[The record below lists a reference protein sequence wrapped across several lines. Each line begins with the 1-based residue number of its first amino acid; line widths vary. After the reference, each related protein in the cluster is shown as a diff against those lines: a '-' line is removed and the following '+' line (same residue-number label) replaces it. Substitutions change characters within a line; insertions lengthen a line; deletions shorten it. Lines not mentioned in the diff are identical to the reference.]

1 MSAIIKKDV
10 RSYFNT
16 FTGWL
21 FIGLLWMFLSFFISY
36 YNFFSLSSDMSAA
49 LSVIVLI
56 LLILIPILSMRSFAD
71 EQKQKTDQLLF
82 TAPVSVGKVVLGK
95 FFALAAVYS
104 IPMLFLCFVPPI
116 LGRFGT
122 VSYGLAY
129 TGIFGL
135 WLLGLVCIAICIFAS
150 SLTESP
156 VIAAV
161 IGFAI
166 LFGIYMIP
174 QLKSMISSGENTA
187 TKALS
192 TLSAIDRYYTF
203 LGGTLDVSAIIYLVT
218 AVALFLFLTVQVIQK
233 RRYAVSKKTI
243 KFSAFSSA
251 MVVILIVAT
260 VLINMAASQLP
271 SSLRNI
277 DLTPQRIFSVT
288 DDTKKIV
295 SAIGEDVNIYVLAAE
310 SKADKNLNKT
320 LEKYQ
325 ALSDHIKVKYV
336 DPAAN
341 PTFLKDYTTS
351 TDIYV
356 NSLVV
361 ESSKRYR
368 VINYSDIYKKE
379 MDSRTYTQ
387 KTTGYDGEGRIT
399 SALMYVTNDKMPAV
413 YTLTGHGEAVLGSR
427 FSDALQ
433 KLNISSKALDFMK
446 NDAVPEDA
454 AAVVIYAPTSDISSD
469 ELTKLKSYIDG
480 GGGIVAVTTAEAA
493 ADMTNYK
500 ALLEYYG
507 VTLGE
512 GIVMDDNSGNYYNY
526 PNYLLPRIA
535 SDDITSQIRNGYV
548 LSVFSQALTA
558 DESRTD
564 VKFTKLLSTSD
575 KGYIHAKADDE
586 GDLARTDDDESA
598 ERIIGLKAVRTG
610 DSGSSTL
617 VAYTSPYIF
626 VDQADQI
633 VSGSN
638 VLLFKGTMGAVAGS
652 DIETVSIP
660 VKEYGSSELTMSART
675 AAVFGVMTT
684 LAVPIVLIVAGL
696 FIWLVRRKK

>member
-233 RRYAVSKKTI
+233 RRYAV
-243 KFSAFSSA
+243 
-251 MVVILIVAT
+251 
-260 VLINMAASQLP
+260 
-271 SSLRNI
+271 
-277 DLTPQRIFSVT
+277 
-288 DDTKKIV
+288 
-295 SAIGEDVNIYVLAAE
+295 
-310 SKADKNLNKT
+310 
-320 LEKYQ
+320 
-325 ALSDHIKVKYV
+325 
-336 DPAAN
+336 
-341 PTFLKDYTTS
+341 
-351 TDIYV
+351 
-356 NSLVV
+356 
-361 ESSKRYR
+361 
-368 VINYSDIYKKE
+368 
-379 MDSRTYTQ
+379 
-387 KTTGYDGEGRIT
+387 
-399 SALMYVTNDKMPAV
+399 
-413 YTLTGHGEAVLGSR
+413 
-427 FSDALQ
+427 
-433 KLNISSKALDFMK
+433 
-446 NDAVPEDA
+446 
-454 AAVVIYAPTSDISSD
+454 
-469 ELTKLKSYIDG
+469 
-480 GGGIVAVTTAEAA
+480 
-493 ADMTNYK
+493 
-500 ALLEYYG
+500 
-507 VTLGE
+507 
-512 GIVMDDNSGNYYNY
+512 
-526 PNYLLPRIA
+526 
-535 SDDITSQIRNGYV
+535 
-548 LSVFSQALTA
+548 
-558 DESRTD
+558 
-564 VKFTKLLSTSD
+564 
-575 KGYIHAKADDE
+575 
-586 GDLARTDDDESA
+586 
-598 ERIIGLKAVRTG
+598 
-610 DSGSSTL
+610 
-617 VAYTSPYIF
+617 
-626 VDQADQI
+626 
-633 VSGSN
+633 
-638 VLLFKGTMGAVAGS
+638 
-652 DIETVSIP
+652 
-660 VKEYGSSELTMSART
+660 
-675 AAVFGVMTT
+675 
-684 LAVPIVLIVAGL
+684 
-696 FIWLVRRKK
+696 

>member
-218 AVALFLFLTVQVIQK
+218 AAALFLFLTVQVIQK

-427 FSDALQ
+427 FSDA
-433 KLNISSKALDFMK
+433 
-446 NDAVPEDA
+446 
-454 AAVVIYAPTSDISSD
+454 
-469 ELTKLKSYIDG
+469 
-480 GGGIVAVTTAEAA
+480 
-493 ADMTNYK
+493 
-500 ALLEYYG
+500 
-507 VTLGE
+507 
-512 GIVMDDNSGNYYNY
+512 
-526 PNYLLPRIA
+526 PR
-535 SDDITSQIRNGYV
+535 
-548 LSVFSQALTA
+548 
-558 DESRTD
+558 
-564 VKFTKLLSTSD
+564 
-575 KGYIHAKADDE
+575 
-586 GDLARTDDDESA
+586 
-598 ERIIGLKAVRTG
+598 
-610 DSGSSTL
+610 
-617 VAYTSPYIF
+617 
-626 VDQADQI
+626 
-633 VSGSN
+633 
-638 VLLFKGTMGAVAGS
+638 
-652 DIETVSIP
+652 
-660 VKEYGSSELTMSART
+660 
-675 AAVFGVMTT
+675 
-684 LAVPIVLIVAGL
+684 
-696 FIWLVRRKK
+696 

>member
-586 GDLARTDDDESA
+586 GDLERTDDDESA